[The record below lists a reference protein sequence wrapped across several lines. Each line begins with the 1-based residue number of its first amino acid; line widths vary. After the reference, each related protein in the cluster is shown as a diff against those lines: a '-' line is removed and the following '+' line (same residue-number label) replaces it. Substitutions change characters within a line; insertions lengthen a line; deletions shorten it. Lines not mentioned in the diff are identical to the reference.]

1 MSAVRRPL
9 PLNLGESRRIPGI
22 ILPVEIGP
30 STQLSNRTDVIIN
43 GQKVTIDAR
52 DLEVKEEL
60 GRGEYAR
67 VHRMYHGP
75 SKCEFAVKRLP
86 FEVETSD
93 RSRILNDWNVSMRT
107 STCPYAVLSYGALSV
122 GCEFWVVMELMDDSL
137 DKFLQKVYA
146 QGKTIPE
153 NLLAYI
159 AFCVVTA
166 LEYLRKDLVTMHR
179 DVKPSN
185 ILIDRAGHVKVCD
198 YGVSGE
204 LKNSMA
210 QSNTGT
216 CRYMAP
222 ERIDPT
228 RSAGG
233 GFRIQADVWSL
244 GLTLLELAT
253 GKHPYE
259 SFVNQFELLKHVVH
273 EAPPSVPASVPYSD
287 AFRDVVSQCLV
298 KEESS
303 RANYL
308 RLLDSP
314 FLRAVDVERDAPLMA
329 QFVCEI
335 LDHSRH
341 QPNQ

>member
-1 MSAVRRPL
+1 MSTVRRPL
-9 PLNLGESRRIPGI
+9 PLNLGETRRVPGI

-30 STQLSNRTDVIIN
+30 STQLSNQTDVIIN
-43 GQKVTIDAR
+43 GHKVTIEAR
-52 DLEVKEEL
+52 DMEVKEEL

-67 VHRMYHGP
+67 VHRMYHAP
-75 SKCEFAVKRLP
+75 SKSQFAVKRLP

-137 DKFLQKVYA
+137 DKFLQKVYE

-222 ERIDPT
+222 ERIDPS

-259 SFVNQFELLKHVVH
+259 SFVNQFELLKHV
-273 EAPPSVPASVPYSD
+273 SVSFGILMFRMTECEFLSD
-287 AFRDVVSQCLV
+287 CR
-298 KEESS
+298 
-303 RANYL
+303 
-308 RLLDSP
+308 
-314 FLRAVDVERDAPLMA
+314 
-329 QFVCEI
+329 
-335 LDHSRH
+335 
-341 QPNQ
+341 